1 MVLVSA
7 ARDYVNRMLQDI
19 SGMKVLILD
28 SQTVS
33 IVSVVYSQSEL
44 LQKEVFLVEMVDSI
58 SKSKESMS
66 HLKAV
71 YFLRPTLENI
81 QHLRRQLANPRFGE
95 SHLFFSN
102 MLKDTQI
109 HILADSDEQE
119 VVQQVQEY
127 YADFVA
133 IDPYHFTLNIP
144 SNHMYMLPA
153 VVDPPG
159 LQHLCDRI
167 VDGIS
172 AVFLALKRRP
182 VIRYQ
187 RTSDIA
193 KRIAQETSV
202 KICALHVLSEPF
214 ICSLKITAV
223 EKMIY
228 LVNNSSGMQK
238 LMYQQESGLF
248 DFRRTEMSPLLLIV
262 DRRDDP
268 VTPLL
273 NQWTYQAMVHELVG
287 IHDNKVD
294 LSSTGKLPKDQQEV
308 VLSSEQDAF
317 FKTNMYEN
325 FGDIGMS
332 IKRMVDDFQQVAKSN
347 QNIQTIEDMAKF
359 VDSYPEYRKMHGN
372 VSKHVTLVTEMSKIV
387 EERRLMLVSE
397 REQDLACNGG
407 QVAAFE
413 AVTNLLN
420 NESVS
425 DIDRLRLVMLYALR
439 YEKESPVQLMQLFNK
454 LASRSPKYKPGLVQF
469 LLKQAGVDKR
479 TGDLYGNRDLLNIAR
494 NMARGLKGVE
504 NVYTQHQPL
513 LFQTMES
520 IIKGRL
526 RDVDYPFVGNHFQ
539 QGRPQDV
546 VIFVVGGTTYEESRS
561 VALQNASNS
570 GIRFILGGSVVLNSK
585 RFLKD
590 LEEAQRIA
598 KSSTNVV

>member
-1 MVLVSA
+1 MVLVTA
-7 ARDYVNRMLQDI
+7 ARDYINRMLQDI

-33 IVSVVYSQSEL
+33 VVSVVYSQTEL
-44 LQKEVFLVEMVDSI
+44 LQKEVFLVELVDSI

-66 HLKAV
+66 HLKAI
-71 YFLRPTLENI
+71 YFLRPTSENI
-81 QHLRRQLANPRFGE
+81 KHLRRQLANPRFGE
-95 SHLFFSN
+95 YHLFFSN

-119 VVQQVQEY
+119 VVQQVQEF

-133 IDPYHFTLNIP
+133 SEPYHFTLNIP
-144 SNHMYMLPA
+144 SNHLYMLPA
-153 VVDPPG
+153 VVDPSS
-159 LQHLCDRI
+159 LQHFSDRV
-167 VDGIS
+167 VDGIA

-193 KRIAQETSV
+193 KRIAQET
-202 KICALHVLSEPF
+202 A
-214 ICSLKITAV
+214 
-223 EKMIY
+223 
-228 LVNNSSGMQK
+228 K

-248 DFRRTEMSPLLLIV
+248 DFRRTEVSPLLLII

-273 NQWTYQAMVHELVG
+273 NQWTYQAMVHELIG
-287 IHDNKVD
+287 IQDNKVD
-294 LSSTGKLPKDQQEV
+294 LRNIGKVPKDQQEV

-317 FKTNMYEN
+317 FKSNMYEN
-325 FGDIGMS
+325 FGDIGMN

-359 VDSYPEYRKMHGN
+359 VENYPEYKKMHGN

-387 EERRLMLVSE
+387 EERKLMLVSE
-397 REQDLACNGG
+397 TEQELACNGG
-407 QVAAFE
+407 QGAAFE

-420 NESVS
+420 NESIS

-454 LASRSPKYKPGLVQF
+454 LASQSAKYKPGVTLPNYHWLPASTSSDCSKPVIFALSIYSMRKFLLVQF

-479 TGDLYGNRDLLNIAR
+479 TGDLYGNRDFLNIAR

-513 LFQTMES
+513 LFHTMES
-520 IIKGRL
+520 ITKGRL

-539 QGRPQDV
+539 QGR
-546 VIFVVGGTTYEESRS
+546 FG
-561 VALQNASNS
+561 AL
-570 GIRFILGGSVVLNSK
+570 
-585 RFLKD
+585 
-590 LEEAQRIA
+590 
-598 KSSTNVV
+598 

>member
-1 MVLVSA
+1 MVMVTA
-7 ARDYVNRMLQDI
+7 VRDYINRMLQDI
-19 SGMKVLILD
+19 SGMKVFILD

-33 IVSVVYSQSEL
+33 IVSVAYSQSEL
-44 LQKEVFLVEMVDSI
+44 LQKEVFLVELVDSI
-58 SKSKESMS
+58 SMSKESMS

-71 YFLRPTLENI
+71 FFLRPTSENI

-95 SHLFFSN
+95 YHLFFSN

-119 VVQQVQEY
+119 VVQQVQEL

-133 IDPYHFTLNIP
+133 VEPYHFTLNIS
-144 SNHMYMLPA
+144 SNHLYMLPA
-153 VVDPPG
+153 VVDPSS
-159 LQHLCDRI
+159 LQHFCDRV
-167 VDGIS
+167 VDGIA

-193 KRIAQETSV
+193 KRIAQET
-202 KICALHVLSEPF
+202 A
-214 ICSLKITAV
+214 
-223 EKMIY
+223 
-228 LVNNSSGMQK
+228 K

-248 DFRRTEMSPLLLIV
+248 DFRRTEVSPLLLIL

-268 VTPLL
+268 LTPLL
-273 NQWTYQAMVHELVG
+273 NQWTYQAMVHELIG
-287 IHDNKVD
+287 IQDNKVD
-294 LSSTGKLPKDQQEV
+294 LRNVGKVPKDQQEV

-317 FKTNMYEN
+317 FKANMYEN
-325 FGDIGMS
+325 FGDIGMN

-347 QNIQTIEDMAKF
+347 QNIQTVEDMAKF
-359 VDSYPEYRKMHGN
+359 VENYPDYRKMHGN
-372 VSKHVTLVTEMSKIV
+372 VSKHVTLVTEMSRIV
-387 EERRLMLVSE
+387 EERKLMLVSE
-397 REQDLACNGG
+397 TEQELACNGG
-407 QVAAFE
+407 QGAAFE

-454 LASRSPKYKPGLVQF
+454 LASRSAKYKPGLVQF
-469 LLKQAGVDKR
+469 LLKQAGIDKR
-479 TGDLYGNRDLLNIAR
+479 TGDLFGNRDLLNIAR

-526 RDVDYPFVGNHFQ
+526 RDVDYPFIGNHFQ
-539 QGRPQDV
+539 QGRPQE
-546 VIFVVGGTTYEESRS
+546 VIFFVVGGTTYEESRS

-570 GIRFILGGSVVLNSK
+570 GIRFILGGSAILNSK

>member
-1 MVLVSA
+1 MVLISA
-7 ARDYVNRMLQDI
+7 ARDYITRMLQDI

-33 IVSVVYSQSEL
+33 VVSVVFSQSDL
-44 LQKEVFLVEMVDSI
+44 LQKEVFLVEMVDAI
-58 SKSKESMS
+58 SKESMS

-71 YFLRPTLENI
+71 CFLRPTSENI
-81 QHLRRQLANPRFGE
+81 QHLRRQLARPRFGE
-95 SHLFFSN
+95 YHLFFSN
-102 MLKDTQI
+102 ILKDTQI

-119 VVQQVQEY
+119 VVKQVQEF

-133 IDPYHFTLNIP
+133 IDPYHFTVNIP
-144 SNHMYMLPA
+144 FNHAYMLPA
-153 VVDPPG
+153 VVDPSR
-159 LQHLCDRI
+159 LQNYCDRV
-167 VDGIS
+167 VDGI
-172 AVFLALKRRP
+172 AAIFLALKRRP

-187 RTSDIA
+187 RASDIA
-193 KRIAQETSV
+193 KRIAQES
-202 KICALHVLSEPF
+202 A
-214 ICSLKITAV
+214 
-223 EKMIY
+223 
-228 LVNNSSGMQK
+228 K

-248 DFRRTEMSPLLLIV
+248 DFRRSGISPLLLIV

-273 NQWTYQAMVHELVG
+273 NQWTYQAMVHELIG
-287 IHDNKVD
+287 IQDNKVD
-294 LSSTGKLPKDQQEV
+294 LRNIGKISKDQQEV

-317 FKTNMYEN
+317 FKANMYEN
-325 FGDIGMS
+325 FGDLGMN
-332 IKRMVDDFQQVAKSN
+332 IKRMVDEFQQVTKSN
-347 QNIQTIEDMAKF
+347 QSIQTIEDMAKF
-359 VDSYPEYRKMHGN
+359 VDNYPEYRKMQGN
-372 VSKHVTLVTEMSKIV
+372 VSKHVTMVTEMSKIV
-387 EERRLMLVSE
+387 EERKLMLVSQT
-397 REQDLACNGG
+397 EQELACNGG

-454 LASRSPKYKPGLVQF
+454 LASRSAKYKPGLVQF

-494 NMARGLKGVE
+494 NMARGLKGIE

-513 LFQTMES
+513 LFQIMES
-520 IIKGRL
+520 ITKGRL
-526 RDVDYPFVGNHFQ
+526 RDVDYPLVGNHFQ

-546 VIFVVGGTTYEESRS
+546 VIFVVGGTTYEEARA
-561 VALQNASNS
+561 VALQNAANS
-570 GIRFILGGSVVLNSK
+570 GTRFILGGSAVLNSK

-590 LEEAQRIA
+590 LEEAQRIV
-598 KSSTNVV
+598 KSSTNAV

>member
-1 MVLVSA
+1 MVLVA
-7 ARDYVNRMLQDI
+7 AVRDYINRILQDI

-28 SQTVS
+28 SSTVS
-33 IVSVVYSQSEL
+33 SVSVVYSQSEL
-44 LQKEVFLVEMVDSI
+44 LKKEVFLVELVDSI
-58 SKSKESMS
+58 AMSKESMS

-71 YFLRPTLENI
+71 YFLRPTSENI
-81 QHLRRQLANPRFGE
+81 QHMRRQLAKPRFGE
-95 SHLFFSN
+95 YHLFFSN
-102 MLKDTQI
+102 ILKDTQL
-109 HILADSDEQE
+109 HMLADSDEHE
-119 VVQQVQEY
+119 VVQQLQEF

-133 IDPYHFTLNIP
+133 LDPYHFTLNMAA
-144 SNHMYMLPA
+144 NHMYMLPA
-153 VVDPPG
+153 VVDPSG
-159 LQHLCDRI
+159 LQHFCDRI
-167 VDGIS
+167 VDGMS

-182 VIRYQ
+182 IIRYS

-193 KRIAQETSV
+193 KRIAHEAS
-202 KICALHVLSEPF
+202 
-214 ICSLKITAV
+214 
-223 EKMIY
+223 
-228 LVNNSSGMQK
+228 K

-248 DFRRTEMSPLLLIV
+248 DFRRTEVSPLLLII

-268 VTPLL
+268 VTALL
-273 NQWTYQAMVHELVG
+273 NQWTYQAMVHELIG
-287 IHDNKVD
+287 IQDNKVN
-294 LSSTGKLPKDQQEV
+294 LKNVGKLPKDQQEV

-317 FKTNMYEN
+317 FKANMYEN
-325 FGDIGMS
+325 FGDIGMN
-332 IKRMVDDFQQVAKSN
+332 IKKMVDDFQQVAKSN

-359 VDSYPEYRKMHGN
+359 VDNYPEYRKMQGN

-387 EERRLMLVSE
+387 EERTLMLVSQT
-397 REQDLACNGG
+397 EQELACNGG
-407 QVAAFE
+407 QGAAFE

-420 NESVS
+420 NDNIS
-425 DIDRLRLVMLYALR
+425 DVDRLRLVMLYALR

-513 LFQTMES
+513 LFQTMEN
-520 IIKGRL
+520 ITRGRL
-526 RDVDYPFVGNHFQ
+526 RDVDYPYVGNHFQ
-539 QGRPQDV
+539 QARPQEV

-561 VALQNASNS
+561 VALQNSTNS
-570 GIRFILGGSVVLNSK
+570 GIRFILGGSSLLNSK

-598 KSSTNVV
+598 RISTNML

>member
-1 MVLVSA
+1 MVVVSA
-7 ARDYVNRMLQDI
+7 ARDYINRMLQDI

-44 LQKEVFLVEMVDSI
+44 LQKEVFLVELVDSMA
-58 SKSKESMS
+58 KSRESMS

-71 YFLRPTLENI
+71 CFLRPTSENI
-81 QHLRRQLANPRFGE
+81 QLLRRQLLSPRFGE
-95 SHLFFSN
+95 YHLCICSAPLPLPLFVFYMLLLFSN
-102 MLKDTQI
+102 MMKDTQI
-109 HILADSDEQE
+109 HILADSDEHE
-119 VVQQVQEY
+119 IVMQVQEY

-133 IDPYHFTLNIP
+133 LDPYHFTLNIP
-144 SNHMYMLPA
+144 QNHMYMLPA

-159 LQHLCDRI
+159 LQHFCDRV
-167 VDGIS
+167 VDGL
-172 AVFLALKRRP
+172 AALFLSFKRRP

-193 KRIAQETSV
+193 KRIAQET
-202 KICALHVLSEPF
+202 A
-214 ICSLKITAV
+214 
-223 EKMIY
+223 
-228 LVNNSSGMQK
+228 K

-248 DFRRTEMSPLLLIV
+248 DFRRTEISPLLLIV

-273 NQWTYQAMVHELVG
+273 NQWTYQAMVHELIG
-287 IHDNKVD
+287 IQDNKVD
-294 LSSTGKLPKDQQEV
+294 LRSIGKLPKDQQEV

-317 FKTNMYEN
+317 FKANMHEN
-325 FGDIGMS
+325 FGDIGIN

-347 QNIQTIEDMAKF
+347 QNLQTIEDMAKF
-359 VDSYPEYRKMHGN
+359 VDNYPEYRQKHGN

-387 EERRLMLVSE
+387 EERKLMLVSE
-397 REQDLACNGG
+397 IEQELACNGG

-413 AVTNLLN
+413 AVTKLLN
-420 NESVS
+420 NDSVS

-479 TGDLYGNRDLLNIAR
+479 TGDLYGNRDFLSIAR

-513 LFQTMES
+513 LFQTMEN

-546 VIFVVGGTTYEESRS
+546 FIFIVGGTTYEESRS
-561 VALQNASNS
+561 VAVQNASNS
-570 GIRFILGGSVVLNSK
+570 GIRFILGGSVILNSK

-598 KSSTNVV
+598 RSSANMV

>member
-1 MVLVSA
+1 MVLVTS
-7 ARDYVNRMLQDI
+7 ARDYINRMLQDI

-33 IVSVVYSQSEL
+33 VVSVVYSQSEL
-44 LQKEVFLVEMVDSI
+44 LQKEVFLVELVDSI

-66 HLKAV
+66 HLKAI
-71 YFLRPTLENI
+71 YFLRPTSENI
-81 QHLRRQLANPRFGE
+81 QHLRQQLGNPRFGE
-95 SHLFFSN
+95 YHLFFSN

-119 VVQQVQEY
+119 VVQQVQEF

-133 IDPYHFTLNIP
+133 NEPYHFTLNIP
-144 SNHMYMLPA
+144 SNHLYMLPA
-153 VVDPPG
+153 VVDPSS
-159 LQHLCDRI
+159 LQHFSERV
-167 VDGIS
+167 VDGIA

-193 KRIAQETSV
+193 KRIAQET
-202 KICALHVLSEPF
+202 A
-214 ICSLKITAV
+214 
-223 EKMIY
+223 
-228 LVNNSSGMQK
+228 K

-248 DFRRTEMSPLLLIV
+248 DFRRTEVSPLLLII

-273 NQWTYQAMVHELVG
+273 NQWTYQAMVHELIG
-287 IHDNKVD
+287 IQDNKVD
-294 LSSTGKLPKDQQEV
+294 LRNMGKVPKDQQEV

-317 FKTNMYEN
+317 FKSNMYEN
-325 FGDIGMS
+325 FGDIGMN
-332 IKRMVDDFQQVAKSN
+332 IKRMVDDFQQAAKSN

-359 VDSYPEYRKMHGN
+359 VENYPEYKKMHGN

-387 EERRLMLVSE
+387 QERKLMLVSE
-397 REQDLACNGG
+397 TEQELACNGG
-407 QVAAFE
+407 QGAAFE

-420 NESVS
+420 NESIS

-454 LASRSPKYKPGLVQF
+454 LASRSAKYKPGLVQF
-469 LLKQAGVDKR
+469 LLKQAGTDKR
-479 TGDLYGNRDLLNIAR
+479 TGDLYGNRDFLNIAR

-513 LFQTMES
+513 LFHTMES
-520 IIKGRL
+520 IVKGRL

-539 QGRPQDV
+539 QGSRPQDV
-546 VIFVVGGTTYEESRS
+546 IIFIVGGTTYEESRAVS
-561 VALQNASNS
+561 LQNASNS
-570 GIRFILGGSVVLNSK
+570 GIRFILGGSAILNSK

-590 LEEAQRIA
+590 LEEAQRA
-598 KSSTNVV
+598 VKYSASVV

>member
-7 ARDYVNRMLQDI
+7 ARDYINRLLQDI

-28 SQTVS
+28 SQTVT
-33 IVSVVYSQSEL
+33 IVSVVYSQTEL
-44 LQKEVFLVEMVDSI
+44 LQKEVFLVELVDSI
-58 SKSKESMS
+58 SKSKEPMS

-71 YFLRPTLENI
+71 YFLRPTSENI

-102 MLKDTQI
+102 ILKDTQI

-127 YADFVA
+127 YGDFVA

-159 LQHLCDRI
+159 LQHFCDRV
-167 VDGIS
+167 VDGIA

-193 KRIAQETSV
+193 KRVAQETS
-202 KICALHVLSEPF
+202 
-214 ICSLKITAV
+214 
-223 EKMIY
+223 
-228 LVNNSSGMQK
+228 K

-248 DFRRTEMSPLLLIV
+248 DFRRTEISPLLLIV

-273 NQWTYQAMVHELVG
+273 NQWTYQAMVHELIG

-294 LSSTGKLPKDQQEV
+294 LSSIGKLPKDQQEV

-317 FKTNMYEN
+317 FKANMYEN
-325 FGDIGMS
+325 FGDIGMN
-332 IKRMVDDFQQVAKSN
+332 IKKMVDDFQQAAKSN

-359 VDSYPEYRKMHGN
+359 VDNYPEYRKMHGN

-397 REQDLACNGG
+397 MEQDLACNSG

-420 NESVS
+420 NENVS
-425 DIDRLRLVMLYALR
+425 DIDCLRLVMLYALH

-504 NVYTQHQPL
+504 NVYIQHQPL

-546 VIFVVGGTTYEESRS
+546 VVFIVGGTTYEESRS
-561 VALQNASNS
+561 VALQNASIS
-570 GIRFILGGSVVLNSK
+570 GIRFILGGSAVLNSK

-590 LEEAQRIA
+590 LEEARRIA

>member
-1 MVLVSA
+1 MVLVTA
-7 ARDYVNRMLQDI
+7 ARDYINRMLQDI

-33 IVSVVYSQSEL
+33 AVSVVYSQSEL
-44 LQKEVFLVEMVDSI
+44 LQKEVFLVELVDSI
-58 SKSKESMS
+58 YKSKESMS

-71 YFLRPTLENI
+71 YFLRPSSENI

-95 SHLFFSN
+95 YHLFFSN

-119 VVQQVQEY
+119 VVQQVQEF

-133 IDPYHFTLNIP
+133 VEPYHFTLNIP
-144 SNHMYMLPA
+144 SNHLYMLPA
-153 VVDPPG
+153 VVDPSS
-159 LQHLCDRI
+159 LQHFCDRV
-167 VDGIS
+167 VDGIA

-193 KRIAQETSV
+193 KRIAQET
-202 KICALHVLSEPF
+202 A
-214 ICSLKITAV
+214 
-223 EKMIY
+223 
-228 LVNNSSGMQK
+228 K
-238 LMYQQESGLF
+238 LMYQQEIGLF
-248 DFRRTEMSPLLLIV
+248 DFRRTEISPLLLIL

-273 NQWTYQAMVHELVG
+273 NQWTYQAMVHELIG
-287 IHDNKVD
+287 IQDNKVD
-294 LSSTGKLPKDQQEV
+294 LRSTGDFPKDQQEV

-317 FKTNMYEN
+317 FKANMYEN
-325 FGDIGMS
+325 FGDIGMN
-332 IKRMVDDFQQVAKSN
+332 IKRMVDEFQQVAKSN
-347 QNIQTIEDMAKF
+347 QSIQTIEDMARF
-359 VDSYPEYRKMHGN
+359 VENYPEYKKMHGN
-372 VSKHVTLVTEMSKIV
+372 VSKHVTLVTEMSKMV
-387 EERRLMLVSE
+387 EERKLMLVSE
-397 REQDLACNGG
+397 TEQELACNGG
-407 QVAAFE
+407 QGAAFE

-420 NESVS
+420 NENVS

-439 YEKESPVQLMQLFNK
+439 YEKDSPVQLMQLFNK
-454 LASRSPKYKPGLVQF
+454 LASRSAKYKPGLVQF

-479 TGDLYGNRDLLNIAR
+479 TGDLYGNRDFMNIAR

-526 RDVDYPFVGNHFQ
+526 RDVDYPFLGNHFQ

-546 VIFVVGGTTYEESRS
+546 IIFIVGGTTYEESRS
-561 VALQNASNS
+561 VALENANNS
-570 GIRFILGGSVVLNSK
+570 GIRFILGGSVILNSK

-590 LEEAQRIA
+590 LEDAQRTA
-598 KSSTNVV
+598 KSSSNII

>member
-1 MVLVSA
+1 MVLVTA
-7 ARDYVNRMLQDI
+7 ARDYINRMLQDI

-33 IVSVVYSQSEL
+33 AVSVVYSQSEL
-44 LQKEVFLVEMVDSI
+44 LQKEVFLVELVDSI
-58 SKSKESMS
+58 YKSKESMS

-71 YFLRPTLENI
+71 YFLRPSSENI

-95 SHLFFSN
+95 YHLFFSN

-119 VVQQVQEY
+119 VVQQVQEF

-133 IDPYHFTLNIP
+133 VEPYHFTLNIP
-144 SNHMYMLPA
+144 SNHLYMLPA
-153 VVDPPG
+153 VVDPSS
-159 LQHLCDRI
+159 LQHFCDRV
-167 VDGIS
+167 VDGIA

-193 KRIAQETSV
+193 KRMAQET
-202 KICALHVLSEPF
+202 A
-214 ICSLKITAV
+214 
-223 EKMIY
+223 
-228 LVNNSSGMQK
+228 K

-248 DFRRTEMSPLLLIV
+248 DFRRTEISPLLLIL

-273 NQWTYQAMVHELVG
+273 NQWTYQAMVHELIG
-287 IHDNKVD
+287 IQDNKVD
-294 LSSTGKLPKDQQEV
+294 LRSTGDFPKDQQEV

-317 FKTNMYEN
+317 FKANMYEN
-325 FGDIGMS
+325 FGDIGMN
-332 IKRMVDDFQQVAKSN
+332 IKRMVDEFQQVAKSN
-347 QNIQTIEDMAKF
+347 QSIQTIEDMARF
-359 VDSYPEYRKMHGN
+359 VENYPEYKKMHGN
-372 VSKHVTLVTEMSKIV
+372 VSKHVTLVTEMSKMV
-387 EERRLMLVSE
+387 EERKLMLVSE
-397 REQDLACNGG
+397 TEQELACNGG
-407 QVAAFE
+407 QGAAFE

-420 NESVS
+420 NENVS

-439 YEKESPVQLMQLFNK
+439 YEKDSPVQLMQLFNK
-454 LASRSPKYKPGLVQF
+454 LASRSAKYKPGLVQF

-479 TGDLYGNRDLLNIAR
+479 TGDLYGNRDFMNIAR

-546 VIFVVGGTTYEESRS
+546 IIFIVGGTTYEESRS
-561 VALQNASNS
+561 VALENANNS
-570 GIRFILGGSVVLNSK
+570 GIRFILGGSVILNSK

-590 LEEAQRIA
+590 LEDAQRTA
-598 KSSTNVV
+598 KSSTNII

>member
-7 ARDYVNRMLQDI
+7 ARDYINRLLQDI

-28 SQTVS
+28 SQTVT
-33 IVSVVYSQSEL
+33 IVSVVYSQTEL
-44 LQKEVFLVEMVDSI
+44 LQKEVFLVELVDSI
-58 SKSKESMS
+58 SKSKEPMS

-71 YFLRPTLENI
+71 YFLRPTSENI

-102 MLKDTQI
+102 ILKDTQI

-127 YADFVA
+127 YGDFVA

-159 LQHLCDRI
+159 LQHFCDRV
-167 VDGIS
+167 VDGIA

-193 KRIAQETSV
+193 KRVAQETS
-202 KICALHVLSEPF
+202 
-214 ICSLKITAV
+214 
-223 EKMIY
+223 
-228 LVNNSSGMQK
+228 K

-248 DFRRTEMSPLLLIV
+248 DFRRTEISPLLLIV

-273 NQWTYQAMVHELVG
+273 NQWTYQAMVHELIG

-294 LSSTGKLPKDQQEV
+294 LSSIGKLPKDQQEV

-317 FKTNMYEN
+317 FKANMYEN
-325 FGDIGMS
+325 FGDIGMN
-332 IKRMVDDFQQVAKSN
+332 IKKMVDDFQQAAKSN

-359 VDSYPEYRKMHGN
+359 VDNYPEYRKMHGN

-397 REQDLACNGG
+397 MEQDLACNSG

-420 NESVS
+420 NENVS
-425 DIDRLRLVMLYALR
+425 DIDCLRLVMLYALH

-504 NVYTQHQPL
+504 NVYIQHQPL

-546 VIFVVGGTTYEESRS
+546 VVFIVGGTTYEESRS
-561 VALQNASNS
+561 VALQNASIS
-570 GIRFILGGSVVLNSK
+570 GIRFIVGGSAVLNSK

-590 LEEAQRIA
+590 LEEARRIA

>member
-1 MVLVSA
+1 MVLVTA
-7 ARDYVNRMLQDI
+7 ARDYINRMLQDI

-33 IVSVVYSQSEL
+33 AVSVVYSQSEL
-44 LQKEVFLVEMVDSI
+44 LQKEVFLVELVDSI
-58 SKSKESMS
+58 YKSKESMS

-71 YFLRPTLENI
+71 YFLRPSSENI

-95 SHLFFSN
+95 YHLFFSN

-119 VVQQVQEY
+119 VVQQVQEF

-133 IDPYHFTLNIP
+133 VEPYHFTLNIP
-144 SNHMYMLPA
+144 SNHLYMLPA
-153 VVDPPG
+153 VVDPSS
-159 LQHLCDRI
+159 LQHFCDRV
-167 VDGIS
+167 VDGIA

-193 KRIAQETSV
+193 KRIAQET
-202 KICALHVLSEPF
+202 A
-214 ICSLKITAV
+214 
-223 EKMIY
+223 
-228 LVNNSSGMQK
+228 K

-248 DFRRTEMSPLLLIV
+248 DFRRTEISPLLLIL

-273 NQWTYQAMVHELVG
+273 NQWTYQAMVHELIG
-287 IHDNKVD
+287 IQDNKVD
-294 LSSTGKLPKDQQEV
+294 LRSIGDFPKDQQEV

-317 FKTNMYEN
+317 FKANMYEN
-325 FGDIGMS
+325 FGDIGMN
-332 IKRMVDDFQQVAKSN
+332 IKRMVDEFQQVAKSN
-347 QNIQTIEDMAKF
+347 QSIQTIEDMARF
-359 VDSYPEYRKMHGN
+359 VENYPEYKKMHGN
-372 VSKHVTLVTEMSKIV
+372 VSKHVTLVTEMSKMV
-387 EERRLMLVSE
+387 EERKLMLVSE
-397 REQDLACNGG
+397 TEQELACNGG
-407 QVAAFE
+407 QGAAFE

-420 NESVS
+420 NENVS

-439 YEKESPVQLMQLFNK
+439 YEKDSPVQLMQLFNK
-454 LASRSPKYKPGLVQF
+454 LASRSAKYKPGLVQF

-479 TGDLYGNRDLLNIAR
+479 TGDLYGNRDFMNIAR

-546 VIFVVGGTTYEESRS
+546 IIFIVGGTTYEESRS
-561 VALQNASNS
+561 VALENANNS
-570 GIRFILGGSVVLNSK
+570 GIRFILGGSVILNSK

-590 LEEAQRIA
+590 LEDAQRTA
-598 KSSTNVV
+598 KSSTNII